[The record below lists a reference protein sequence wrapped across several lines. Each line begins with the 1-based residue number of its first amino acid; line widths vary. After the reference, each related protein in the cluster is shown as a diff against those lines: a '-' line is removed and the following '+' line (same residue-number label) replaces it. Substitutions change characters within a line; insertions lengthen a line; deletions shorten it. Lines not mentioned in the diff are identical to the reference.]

1 MKGCEHTNIVIMAG
15 GIGRII
21 RMLLLFEC
29 GFFGSAYDVLA
40 VTVAL
45 FALSAIA
52 ARAVAVARGA

>member
-1 MKGCEHTNIVIMAG
+1 MAC

-29 GFFGSAYDVLA
+29 SLFGSAYDVLSA
-40 VTVAL
+40 AVAL

-52 ARAVAVARGA
+52 ARAVATA